1 MAKRVSLAMVL
12 VALTVFGT
20 ALLAAPQATL
30 TLRNGSRITCE
41 LVDLGGVGFTIRV
54 SGIQQRIPADQ
65 VAVID
70 FTNGTIPA
78 SEASQVQDGRAF
90 VVLHGGATFTGSLY
104 DIGGDDPLRI
114 TFRTSFGDRDVSSS
128 ETARIY
134 LARWDGMP
142 SAGTG
147 SGTGS
152 GSGAGTTGLGR
163 QGTGTSGS
171 GRQGT
176 GTSGSGRQGTGTSR
190 SGRQGP
196 GTSGSGRQGQS
207 AQQGGTFVTI
217 PASACW
223 VGTGIRVWRG
233 QFIAFYGSGE
243 IQLSDDPNDVAGVAG
258 SATGR
263 YTQNGPMRRLLA
275 GALLGR
281 VEGGRPFGIG
291 NQQQELAMPGDGE
304 LYLGINDD
312 NCNDNRGQFTVQVM
326 TNRQVGAA
334 RRFEACL
341 ARRARKPRA
350 AARGGGPFRVS
361 G

>member
-12 VALTVFGT
+12 T
-20 ALLAAPQATL
+20 ALAVLGTVLLASPQATL
-30 TLRNGSRITCE
+30 TLRNGNRITCE

-104 DIGGDDPLRI
+104 DIGGNDPLRI
-114 TFRTSFGDRDVSSS
+114 TFRTSVGDRDVSSS

-134 LARWDGMP
+134 LARWEGMP
-142 SAGTG
+142 TAGSGSGTG
-147 SGTGS
+147 SGAGS
-152 GSGAGTTGLGR
+152 GSGAGTT
-163 QGTGTSGS
+163 GS

-176 GTSGSGRQGTGTSR
+176 GTSGTGRRGT
-190 SGRQGP
+190 

-223 VGTGIRVWRG
+223 IGTGIRVWRG
-233 QFIAFYGSGE
+233 QFIAFEGSGE

-263 YTQNGPMRRLLA
+263 YAQNGPMRRLLA

-291 NQQQELAMPGDGE
+291 NQQQGLPMPGDGE

-312 NCNDNRGQFTVQVM
+312 NCNDNRGQFTVQVI
-326 TNRQVGAA
+326 TTLR
-334 RRFEACL
+334 
-341 ARRARKPRA
+341 
-350 AARGGGPFRVS
+350 
-361 G
+361 